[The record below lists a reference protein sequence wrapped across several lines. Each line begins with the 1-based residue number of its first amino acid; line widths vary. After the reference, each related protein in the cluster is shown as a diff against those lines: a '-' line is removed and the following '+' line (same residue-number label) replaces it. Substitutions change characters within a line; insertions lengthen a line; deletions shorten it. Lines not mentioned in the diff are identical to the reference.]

1 VHLGLPTDA
10 TDASGKLLV
19 LQSWIALLDFSFM
32 IIGLGTVLG
41 RGAGMKEIEFG
52 TFKISDGLSAGLRL
66 L

>member
-1 VHLGLPTDA
+1 
-10 TDASGKLLV
+10 
-19 LQSWIALLDFSFM
+19 M
-32 IIGLGTVLG
+32 MIGLGTVLG

>member
-1 VHLGLPTDA
+1 V

-19 LQSWIALLDFSFM
+19 LQSWIALSDFSFM
-32 IIGLGTVLG
+32 MIGLGTVLEKE
-41 RGAGMKEIEFG
+41 AGMKEIECG